1 MRGELN
7 ALEGPI
13 SKYKQNLRNCSSSSG
28 HPRDQPLKL
37 SYHLPR
43 GPNTCST
50 VWPILEHMLEF
61 VKQPLGV
68 CISVGSLVVSQIRH
82 LGQHPHD
89 PSPPGLTSVPP
100 TQADPQ
106 SPPRPQQLG
115 TGPHTGPTGT
125 VGTPAV
131 PASQGKEGGFGR
143 RHSHGGHRAPCPAWQ
158 LVTGRGLCP

>member
-13 SKYKQNLRNCSSSSG
+13 SKCKQNLRNCSSSSG

-82 LGQHPHD
+82 LVHNTPMTLPHLDWPPVPSHP
-89 PSPPGLTSVPP
+89 G
-100 TQADPQ
+100 
-106 SPPRPQQLG
+106 
-115 TGPHTGPTGT
+115 
-125 VGTPAV
+125 
-131 PASQGKEGGFGR
+131 
-143 RHSHGGHRAPCPAWQ
+143 
-158 LVTGRGLCP
+158 